1 MRNTL
6 DKGDLLSLFKF
17 KVPNALKLATIIREI
32 PTALPKP
39 AKKVLLAYYFSKY
52 SEVRGEFEVE
62 RCVRLLNFL
71 TEGLEIHN
79 YEQEAVEILAP
90 PVENCINCNKA
101 LVAQNQICSV
111 TVFLRNYLKSAMKFS
126 SCCKDCNLNYGY
138 SNLATPK
145 MVTSF
150 MKNSVCILRQ
160 LIVFSQT
167 EAFASFKSLWRKQ
180 KLFACLRPYTLL
192 TATFSSFLP
201 ENRSSEA
208 QESYTRERTKRVK
221 RACEGRQAQAA

>member
-1 MRNTL
+1 MDQSENLFLNNLRERKRKRSDISQALETVKTTSFSDLEDMRNTL

-17 KVPNALKLATIIREI
+17 KVPNALKLANIIREI

-111 TVFLRNYLKSAMKFS
+111 TVFLRNYVKSAMKFS

-138 SNLATPK
+138 SKFGNAQNGYKFYEEQRVYIEATDSVFLDRSLCLFQISLA
-145 MVTSF
+145 
-150 MKNSVCILRQ
+150 
-160 LIVFSQT
+160 
-167 EAFASFKSLWRKQ
+167 
-180 KLFACLRPYTLL
+180 
-192 TATFSSFLP
+192 
-201 ENRSSEA
+201 
-208 QESYTRERTKRVK
+208 
-221 RACEGRQAQAA
+221 

>member
-1 MRNTL
+1 MCIRDRAN
-6 DKGDLLSLFKF
+6 
-17 KVPNALKLATIIREI
+17 IIREI

-111 TVFLRNYLKSAMKFS
+111 TVFLRNYVKSAMKFS
-126 SCCKDCNLNYGY
+126 SCYKDCKLNYGY
-138 SNLATPK
+138 SKFGNDKNGYKFYEEQHVYVEATDNVSLDRSLCLFQISLA
-145 MVTSF
+145 
-150 MKNSVCILRQ
+150 
-160 LIVFSQT
+160 
-167 EAFASFKSLWRKQ
+167 
-180 KLFACLRPYTLL
+180 
-192 TATFSSFLP
+192 
-201 ENRSSEA
+201 
-208 QESYTRERTKRVK
+208 
-221 RACEGRQAQAA
+221 